1 MGLFSP
7 PRRSCFRLALL
18 ISAVCLLPGPSAF
31 AQTGSEGIPGNAGPS
46 WPPPVEAFGF
56 SEAGLDSIFAR
67 AEALDPL
74 NSLLIARGDVLVAS
88 RTYRGLQPGEAVN
101 LKSASKSLL
110 SLLVGIAIEEGHLQ
124 GVDQPIGPFF
134 PQMIPD
140 TSRKRAITIQDL
152 LTMRAGLESTSF
164 GNYGAWVSSD
174 SWVRDALR
182 RPLVQEPG
190 TGPMIYSTGT
200 THLLS
205 AILTQATGRPLRSYA
220 QEKLFD
226 PLGLDI
232 RAWQQDPEGIY
243 FGGNNLSTT
252 PEALLRIGQMVL
264 RGGTTRDGTR
274 VLPEGWID
282 DAWTVR
288 VTRSYRGFNY
298 GYLWWIEE
306 FGGLRTHFAWGYG
319 GQFLFVV
326 PSLDL
331 VVVMT
336 SSLSNRPDGLQDHS
350 GRLMRFFDRVVVP
363 AATSG
368 RGQF

>member
-1 MGLFSP
+1 MGLFSS
-7 PRRSCFRLALL
+7 PRPFCFRLLLIGALALL
-18 ISAVCLLPGPSAF
+18 TAPSAS
-31 AQTGSEGIPGNAGPS
+31 AQTGKAAPVGSDES
-46 WPPPVEAFGF
+46 WPPPVEPFGF
-56 SEAGLDSIFAR
+56 SEAELDSVFAR

-88 RTYRGLQPGEAVN
+88 RTYRGLQSGEAVN

-134 PQMIPD
+134 PQMLPD

-152 LTMRAGLESTSF
+152 LTMRSGLESTSF

-205 AILTQATGRPLRSYA
+205 AILTQATGCPLRSYA

-226 PLGLDI
+226 PLGLQI

-252 PEALLRIGQMVL
+252 PEALLRIGQLVL

-274 VLPEGWID
+274 VLPEGWVD
-282 DAWTVR
+282 DAWTIR

-298 GYLWWIEE
+298 GYLWWIED
-306 FGGLRTHFAWGYG
+306 FGGMRTHFAWGYG

-326 PSLDL
+326 PALDL

-336 SSLSNRPDGLQDHS
+336 SSLSDRPDDLQDHS
-350 GRLMRFFDRVVVP
+350 GRLMQFFDRVVVP
-363 AATSG
+363 AAAGTG
-368 RGQF
+368 MRF

>member
-1 MGLFSP
+1 
-7 PRRSCFRLALL
+7 
-18 ISAVCLLPGPSAF
+18 
-31 AQTGSEGIPGNAGPS
+31 
-46 WPPPVEAFGF
+46 
-56 SEAGLDSIFAR
+56 
-67 AEALDPL
+67 
-74 NSLLIARGDVLVAS
+74 
-88 RTYRGLQPGEAVN
+88 
-101 LKSASKSLL
+101 
-110 SLLVGIAIEEGHLQ
+110 
-124 GVDQPIGPFF
+124 
-134 PQMIPD
+134 
-140 TSRKRAITIQDL
+140 
-152 LTMRAGLESTSF
+152 MRAGLESTSF

-174 SWVRDALR
+174 SWIRDALR

-205 AILTQATGRPLRSYA
+205 AILTQATGRGTRQYA

-232 RAWQQDPEGIY
+232 RSWQRDPEGIY

-264 RGGTTRDGTR
+264 RGGTTRAGTR

-319 GQFLFVV
+319 GQFLFIV

-336 SSLSNRPDGLQDHS
+336 SSLSNRPDGVQDHS

-363 AATSG
+363 AATG
-368 RGQF
+368 HRMKF